1 MLKNQIFEKYLRVD
15 VFNLD
20 WKDENIPRDLSF
32 ELAGVFKSGNCH
44 YYSVDSYS
52 DMNDPGAKTM
62 INKIQEC
69 DQDGTFD
76 RSEFLYLV
84 KEIFMPD
91 QLLPNFI
98 NLGIHDIT
106 VEKRKE
112 IRKMKLRKLFS

>member
-1 MLKNQIFEKYLRVD
+1 MFEKYLRVD

-20 WKDENIPRDLSF
+20 WKDENIPRDISF

-52 DMNDPGAKTM
+52 DLSDPDAKTM
-62 INKIQEC
+62 INHIQEC
-69 DQDGTFD
+69 DQDGYFD
-76 RSEFLYLV
+76 TSDFLYLV
-84 KEIFMPD
+84 KEIF
-91 QLLPNFI
+91 LPNQLKP
-98 NLGIHDIT
+98 NLIIPSIHDVT